1 MGLLINRIFRFLI
14 LIAAA
19 LLGWTANAQILKIN
33 ARFDSTSILIGD
45 QVKLR
50 IEVDQPK
57 DAKVHFP
64 VFADTLA
71 SKIKVVKVFP
81 PDTVPKNGNLH
92 IQQDVLVTSFDS
104 GYHYVAPL
112 VFPFEMGTVKDSIR
126 SAQLYLIVLTVPM
139 GNAKDINDI
148 KPPYNASFTIAE
160 ILLYILIGVGVII
173 LAFVTWFL
181 VKKFRKEPIF
191 TIRKPVEPA
200 HIVALREL
208 DKLRTEKLWQQN
220 KGKEYYT
227 RLTEI
232 IRVYIEQRYEIIA
245 LELTSDEI
253 IQALRNVMVEDI
265 NSIDLLRKMFVTAD
279 LVKFAKLQT
288 LPDENEINLLNAYQF
303 VNNTKLVETVINS
316 TIEESKKVDIDA
328 SRHKA
333 RSNFR
338 LRVII

>member
-1 MGLLINRIFRFLI
+1 MIGLLLNRIFRFLI
-14 LIAAA
+14 LIATI

-45 QVKLR
+45 QVKLH

-71 SKIKVVKVFP
+71 SKIKVVKVFR
-81 PDTVPKNGNLH
+81 PDTMPKNGNLH

-112 VFPFEMGTVKDSIR
+112 VFPFEMGNVKDTIR
-126 SAQLYLIVLTVPM
+126 TAQLYLIVLNVPM
-139 GNAKDINDI
+139 SNAKDINDI
-148 KPPYNASFTIAE
+148 KPPYDAPFTIAE
-160 ILLYILIGVGVII
+160 ILLYILIGVGAII

-181 VKKFRKEPIF
+181 IKKYRKEPIF
-191 TIRKPVEPA
+191 AARKLIEPA
-200 HIVALREL
+200 HVVALREL
-208 DKLRTEKLWQQN
+208 DKLRAEKLWQQS

-232 IRVYIEQRYEIIA
+232 IRVYIEQRYEILA
-245 LELTSDEI
+245 LEMTSDEI
-253 IQALRNVMVEDI
+253 IQALKNSMVEDLG
-265 NSIDLLRKMFVTAD
+265 SIDLLRKMFATAD
-279 LVKFAKLQT
+279 LVKFAKLQP

-303 VNNTKLVETVINS
+303 VNNTKLVISVLNVNN
-316 TIEESKKVDIDA
+316 EESEKVELDA
-328 SRHKA
+328 PKT
-333 RSNFR
+333 
-338 LRVII
+338 

>member
-1 MGLLINRIFRFLI
+1 MGLFLNRILKLLI
-14 LIAAA
+14 LIAAV
-19 LLGWTANAQILKIN
+19 LFCWTANAQILKIN

-71 SKIKVVKVFP
+71 PKIKVVKVFR

-112 VFPFEMGTVKDSIR
+112 VFPFEMGTIKDTIR
-126 SAQLYLIVLTVPM
+126 TAQLYLIVLTVPV

-148 KPPYNASFTIAE
+148 KPPYSAPFTIAE

-173 LAFVTWFL
+173 LAFVIWFL
-181 VKKFRKEPIF
+181 VKKYRKEPIF
-191 TIRKPVEPA
+191 ATKKLIEPA
-200 HIVALREL
+200 HVVAIREL
-208 DKLRTEKLWQQN
+208 DKLRAEKLWQQS

-232 IRVYIEQRYEIIA
+232 IRVYLEQRYEILA
-245 LELTSDEI
+245 LEMTSDEI
-253 IQALRNVMVEDI
+253 IHTLRNIMVEDMT
-265 NSIDLLRKMFVTAD
+265 SIDLLRKMFTTAD

-303 VNNTKLVETVINS
+303 VNNTKLIEPVISS
-316 TIEESKKVDIDA
+316 TIEEIEKVEPDA
-328 SRHKA
+328 PMK
-333 RSNFR
+333 
-338 LRVII
+338 